1 MALMVRASEPLDR
14 GSGET
19 LPAWDQRTRNPAVQ
33 DQPDPIG
40 SARCML
46 SGTREHAAC
55 MGELT
60 RRDACLAQD
69 F

>member
-1 MALMVRASEPLDR
+1 
-14 GSGET
+14 
-19 LPAWDQRTRNPAVQ
+19 
-33 DQPDPIG
+33 
-40 SARCML
+40 ML

-60 RRDACLAQD
+60 RRDACFAQD

>member
-1 MALMVRASEPLDR
+1 
-14 GSGET
+14 
-19 LPAWDQRTRNPAVQ
+19 
-33 DQPDPIG
+33 
-40 SARCML
+40 ML